1 MPRKK
6 FSEAQIALVVRELD
20 NGAPVAELCRKL
32 GVSDVTLY
40 NWKRKYAGMGAPKIR
55 RLRQLE
61 EENAKL
67 KRLVADLTLDKM
79 MLQDV
84 LSKKW

>member
-6 FSEAQIALVVRELD
+6 FTEAQIALVVREQD

-32 GVSDVTLY
+32 GVSDVTIY
-40 NWKRKYAGMGAPKIR
+40 NWKRKYAGMGTPEIR

-67 KRLVADLTLDKM
+67 K
-79 MLQDV
+79 
-84 LSKKW
+84 